1 MRAYEGT
8 SNDDYLSIQNSRLWP
23 ERALCQVPPRG
34 QPARTD
40 PAQVSR
46 KGFKTMTAGK
56 VTKLVRT
63 FGSTWGR
70 IQPDGETREVF
81 FNAASLVVASGYADL
96 EIGQEVEFEEERD
109 LANGTRAIHIR
120 TVAVPTEA

>member
-1 MRAYEGT
+1 
-8 SNDDYLSIQNSRLWP
+8 
-23 ERALCQVPPRG
+23 
-34 QPARTD
+34 
-40 PAQVSR
+40 
-46 KGFKTMTAGK
+46 MTAGK

-109 LANGTRAIHIR
+109 LANGTRAIHIL
-120 TVAVPTEA
+120 TAAVPTEA